1 MPGPKNPASSSPLPQ
16 LQAKIP
22 LLTSAPLPRS
32 AQSASGMGAHPAP
45 APPASDRQAR
55 HRLRAHGK
63 WDPAHS
69 CSFAA
74 DDRVRPPVEFPCYGV
89 LRPNLADRERNL
101 GLADSDST
109 KEAMPNNESNVTFT
123 LTLTPVNQQ
132 RALSFKR
139 SKLRRIAE
147 PSPAIN
153 FRRGSPVDNPLMPHI
168 RKSRHAEKL
177 RPFLRKQQLRWHG
190 QQRPPLVAMQIVPV
204 IIDQNP
210 SSPARPQYPQNLAN
224 PRCRLRPV
232 ICRLHRYRMVE
243 KIRFPG
249 NFPNFPGSIQNIF
262 EVQARAPRHA
272 DHRIRNIHPHHAAL
286 RHALRQPP
294 RQPPRPAPHI
304 QNSAAPRQPQLLH
317 PRP

>member
-32 AQSASGMGAHPAP
+32 AQSASGMAATPAP
-45 APPASDRQAR
+45 ARPASDRQAS
-55 HRLRAHGK
+55 HRPRAHRK

-89 LRPNLADRERNL
+89 LRPNLADTERNL

-132 RALSFKR
+132 RALSFNR
-139 SKLRRIAE
+139 SKLRPIAE

-153 FRRGSPVDNPLMPHI
+153 FRQRHPVHNPLVPHI
-168 RKSRHAEKL
+168 RKSRHPEKFLPSL
-177 RPFLRKQQLRWHG
+177 RTQ
-190 QQRPPLVAMQIVPV
+190 
-204 IIDQNP
+204 
-210 SSPARPQYPQNLAN
+210 
-224 PRCRLRPV
+224 
-232 ICRLHRYRMVE
+232 
-243 KIRFPG
+243 
-249 NFPNFPGSIQNIF
+249 
-262 EVQARAPRHA
+262 
-272 DHRIRNIHPHHAAL
+272 
-286 RHALRQPP
+286 
-294 RQPPRPAPHI
+294 
-304 QNSAAPRQPQLLH
+304 
-317 PRP
+317 